1 MFTLLFRNAIADN
14 YDRNA
19 QTVRRREQLA
29 DKHRERA
36 MAPPR
41 TVPDKPPPRRDTKR
55 EPEPTVPSKA
65 AYSGLAS
72 MIGKK
77 RRQQK
82 VKKGGK

>member
-1 MFTLLFRNAIADN
+1 ML
-14 YDRNA
+14 RNA

-29 DKHRERA
+29 DKHRERSKMPVKTA
-36 MAPPR
+36 APK
-41 TVPDKPPPRRDTKR
+41 DKRAA
-55 EPEPTVPSKA
+55 SKA
-65 AYSGLAS
+65 AAKPEEVAPAPAKPVYGGLGS